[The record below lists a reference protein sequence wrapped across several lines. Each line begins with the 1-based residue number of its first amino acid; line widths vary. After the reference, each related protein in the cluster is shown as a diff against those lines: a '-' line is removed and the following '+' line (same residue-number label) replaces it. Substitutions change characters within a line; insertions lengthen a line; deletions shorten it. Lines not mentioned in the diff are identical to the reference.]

1 MNEIR
6 KEPPKTITQFCPF
19 FELLRSPQIRRA
31 MPSKYRFTP
40 LYGANNEGPVCS
52 ILQVDSVVHWY
63 LF

>member
-1 MNEIR
+1 
-6 KEPPKTITQFCPF
+6 
-19 FELLRSPQIRRA
+19 